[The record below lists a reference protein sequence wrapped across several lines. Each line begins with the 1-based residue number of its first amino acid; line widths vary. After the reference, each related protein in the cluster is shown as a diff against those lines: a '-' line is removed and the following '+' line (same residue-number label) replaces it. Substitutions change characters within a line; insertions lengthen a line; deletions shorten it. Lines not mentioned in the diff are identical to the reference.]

1 MHMIYSSQYFS
12 MEAQDAA
19 KEVYEEW
26 EQENLFSKPLIRL
39 ITCKCLKLKYRNIYE
54 ASN

>member
-1 MHMIYSSQYFS
+1 MACMIYSSQYFS

-26 EQENLFSKPLIRL
+26 EQENLFSKPLMQVPK
-39 ITCKCLKLKYRNIYE
+39 TE